1 MLVFEIDNGLVLM
14 LIGVAMMI
22 IGLWMMG
29 DEDE

>member
-1 MLVFEIDNGLVLM
+1 MLGCEIDNGLLLM
-14 LIGVAMMI
+14 LIGAAMMI